1 MLLAA
6 LSGMP
11 CFALQLVET
20 TTNKIDDRR
29 TPWLYDFSV
38 ITNPS
43 LLSRPGLMLPYVCHQ
58 LKASVTEGFLARS
71 FIVGVKWL
79 VWLSSFFSVR

>member
-1 MLLAA
+1 M
-6 LSGMP
+6 
-11 CFALQLVET
+11 ET

-71 FIVGVKWL
+71 FIVRGETACL
-79 VWLSSFFSVR
+79 AFFFLFRTLGSFGRKTELRTG